1 MQHKTRL
8 LIGKVI
14 WKGRDLLSDAS
25 GLKRNLLRKPHMAD
39 LIGDLLSCAIEIYSF
54 ISAVNAQDHN
64 ARFHF
69 TSRSPVN
76 AILYAARKRFDVD
89 TRLQPPLVVRRVYNL
104 SCHVKRTRL
113 FVKAAIINWL
123 LVAQPRFNY
132 WNAGSI
138 TSEACAEIILHPWDR
153 LLLKR
158 PNSKVTSEPKMILT
172 VKVRTSMRSQNSVDL
187 PRDNIEK
194 FVNRKLTQSWTNRV
208 FMAYVFEQTP
218 KT

>member
-113 FVKAAIINWL
+113 FVKAAIINQL
-123 LVAQPRFNY
+123 
-132 WNAGSI
+132 SC
-138 TSEACAEIILHPWDR
+138 TAEVQ
-153 LLLKR
+153 LLKR
-158 PNSKVTSEPKMILT
+158 WFNYVGSLRGNYPAPVRSVIAQKTKLQSYLWTEDDINGQSSHLDALAEQCRLT
-172 VKVRTSMRSQNSVDL
+172 TR
-187 PRDNIEK
+187 
-194 FVNRKLTQSWTNRV
+194 
-208 FMAYVFEQTP
+208 
-218 KT
+218 